1 ALGFEGKSCI
11 HPSQIDVANAVF
23 SPTEQEVTW
32 ARELLAA
39 MERGMGEGKG
49 AVQIGGEMVD
59 LANIKLAENILAK
72 AGAIG
77 AAG

>member
-1 ALGFEGKSCI
+1 
-11 HPSQIDVANAVF
+11 VF